1 MMSISSAAEESMS
14 LASTNFRLVGN
25 NPFVSLSQGEL
36 GVLELLATGATNA
49 QIADVLGR
57 SEGTIRNITARLTVK
72 LGVVD
77 RTQAALLGFRAGLGR
92 HSGATIPVEVR

>member
-1 MMSISSAAEESMS
+1 MD
-14 LASTNFRLVGN
+14 STTAQATGPAPTRNLKLVRT
-25 NPFVSLSQGEL
+25 NPFASLTQGEL

-49 QIADVLGR
+49 QMAHVLGR

-92 HSGATIPVEVR
+92 PYDAIMPVEVH